1 MLVPWQIL
9 LSSVVSAA
17 SMTVLLLSR
26 CCSVLLQ
33 VILLLAAL
41 AAVPVML
48 LPKPIILR
56 KRAAARS
63 AQIESYGRVSPQD
76 PEDGADEHNG
86 TLQIASASHHE
97 EEFDFGEVAVHQV
110 REAASAEWQG
120 RWSGFPYQSV
130 QLDVRLMHCLQWQ
143 AGSGCQ
149 LHIFGRVTTQDLLPA
164 LRGTQTKLCCRPSQ
178 SDSWPSCCPDDS
190 HN

>member
-1 MLVPWQIL
+1 MCQCPFTVFWGRGTLPGIQPAVWLIPAQVLV
-9 LSSVVSAA
+9 
-17 SMTVLLLSR
+17 TSR
-26 CCSVLLQ
+26 ALFQRDCSPAFTLCCAQ

-76 PEDGADEHNG
+76 PEDGAEEHNS

-110 REAASAEWQG
+110 GQATLVQRQG
-120 RWSGFPYQSV
+120 CRWRFPTSQSS
-130 QLDVRLMHCLQWQ
+130 LL
-143 AGSGCQ
+143 SGCCTASNGKLESGVSCAHLKQ
-149 LHIFGRVTTQDLLPA
+149 I
-164 LRGTQTKLCCRPSQ
+164 GTGFVS
-178 SDSWPSCCPDDS
+178 
-190 HN
+190 